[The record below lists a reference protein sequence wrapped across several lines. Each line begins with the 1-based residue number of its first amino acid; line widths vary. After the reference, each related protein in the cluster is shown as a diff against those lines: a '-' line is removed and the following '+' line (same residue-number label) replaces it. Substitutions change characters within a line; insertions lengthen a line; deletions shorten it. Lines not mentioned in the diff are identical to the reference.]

1 MYSADDMILI
11 QQLNDMATGRIG
23 LPEMR
28 STSSVADLLASKP
41 FTMPLPQQ
49 QGFSAG
55 RPDLTG
61 MPDGP
66 ARNPLGSAGRRTSTA
81 AGQGMLDAAA
91 TYGELSGQ
99 FYDGLGPKAR
109 GAKASAGRMIGR
121 GGRKMAG
128 KAGAALGALPGMGKL
143 GAAAKVLGPGLGA
156 VGGGLAVAD
165 LVFGQESGAN
175 KAMDATAMTIGGLL
189 GSVGGPLGTAAGVG
203 LGKMASDATQFVF
216 GGGKSPE
223 ERRMEEAL
231 AMLQGGRI

>member
-11 QQLNDMATGRIG
+11 QQLNDMASGRTG

-41 FTMPLPQQ
+41 FPMVLPQNR
-49 QGFSAG
+49 GFSAG

-66 ARNPLGSAGRRTSTA
+66 TPIIQTTGRRA
-81 AGQGMLDAAA
+81 AEGAGGAYAD
-91 TYGELSGQ
+91 LSGM
-99 FYDGLGPKAR
+99 FYDGLGPKAKGAQR
-109 GAKASAGRMIGR
+109 GINKTITKVAGR
-121 GGRKMAG
+121 GGRRMAG
-128 KAGAALGALPGMGKL
+128 KAGAAIGALPGMGAL
-143 GAAAKVLGPGLGA
+143 GNAAKVLGPAAAGIGGALA
-156 VGGGLAVAD
+156 VGDV
-165 LVFGQESGAN
+165 VFGQDSGAN
-175 KAMDATAMTIGGLL
+175 KAMDATAMTIGGIL

-216 GGGKSPE
+216 GGGKSAE

-231 AMLQGGRI
+231 AMLQGGRG